1 MVSSRADMP
10 VLRPITPADGDA
22 FAALLARSADAG
34 AFQLSSRFRIPPWD
48 ALRALHGTFDGV
60 VAEEP
65 GTPGLVGCGLV
76 RFMRAHF
83 EGAVRDVA
91 LLNTLVVDPAHR
103 RKGIASAL
111 AAWRVRHAR
120 ERVGPD
126 GVVFAGIQMGNVGSV
141 KTAAR
146 WATQTLPGVVGVYPT
161 PPRRTSPKR
170 SDGLR
175 VREAEPRDYEAFA
188 AHLDASCGDYDFF
201 PPENAGT
208 LSAWLSETP
217 VEGPFRFAY
226 VIEDAAGNLVA
237 GLALSELAR
246 IRTTR
251 ILRMP
256 RVTSL
261 LNHVIRIFPRDGHM
275 REASTSR
282 FWYRPGAERAAV
294 RLWEVL
300 RWEWR
305 ERASTFLLWSD
316 PRAPLATLMKPP
328 PWMPKSTGSLVLAA
342 PVPWDPARFVY
353 PMM

>member
-1 MVSSRADMP
+1 VAN
-10 VLRPITPADGDA
+10 LRSITPADGDA

-48 ALRALHGTFDGV
+48 ALRALHGEFDGV

-65 GTPGLVGCGLV
+65 GVPGLVGCGLV
-76 RFMRAHF
+76 RYARAHY
-83 EGAVRDVA
+83 EGALREIA

-103 RKGIASAL
+103 RKGLATAL
-111 AAWRVRHAR
+111 AEWRVAHAR

-146 WATQTLPGVVGVYPT
+146 WATQTLPNVIGVFPMT
-161 PPRRTSPKR
+161 PRRTAPRR
-170 SDGLR
+170 SGGLR
-175 VREAEPRDYEAFA
+175 VRAAEPRDHEAFA
-188 AHLDASCGDYDFF
+188 GHLDAHYRDYDFF
-201 PPENAGT
+201 PPETAAS
-208 LSAWLSETP
+208 LAAWLAETP
-217 VEGPFRFAY
+217 VDGPFRFAY
-226 VIEDAAGNLVA
+226 VIEDAGGNLLA
-237 GLALSELAR
+237 GCALAELAR
-246 IRTTR
+246 IRTSR
-251 ILRMP
+251 VIRMP
-256 RVTSL
+256 RMTSL
-261 LNHVIRIFPRDGHM
+261 LNHVIRIVPRDGHM

-305 ERASTFLLWSD
+305 ERASTFLLWTD

-328 PWMPKSTGSLVLAA
+328 PFMPKSTGSLVVAA
-342 PVPWDPARFVY
+342 PVPWDPARLVY